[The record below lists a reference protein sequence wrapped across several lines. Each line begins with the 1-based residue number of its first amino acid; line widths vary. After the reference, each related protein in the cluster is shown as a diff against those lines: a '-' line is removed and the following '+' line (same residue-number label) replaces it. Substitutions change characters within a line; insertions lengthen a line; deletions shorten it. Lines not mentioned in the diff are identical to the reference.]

1 MFTIYQLSQL
11 QISIYIN
18 AKKTP
23 QETTFQKKIANYNK
37 EMQSQIISEYLL
49 QVLEL
54 YVNTFATSNKKKT
67 LKKPIMTT
75 VIAYIFRIL
84 MAHKEWPDLS
94 IRQEKVN
101 KLFDLLSQIR
111 HTKVTDNQI
120 LTSVSIMHFEN
131 PKTL

>member
-1 MFTIYQLSQL
+1 
-11 QISIYIN
+11 
-18 AKKTP
+18 
-23 QETTFQKKIANYNK
+23 
-37 EMQSQIISEYLL
+37 
-49 QVLEL
+49 
-54 YVNTFATSNKKKT
+54 
-67 LKKPIMTT
+67 MTT